1 MLTLTSR
8 SALSRTMGRRWCE
21 RHQRSST
28 PLEMTTNEF
37 SRTGTRGWERTHRA
51 ACRRLERTRSSAG
64 SWWEVPCKSV
74 VVDPV
79 AQNVP
84 DVDEIA
90 ATCYGERRP
99 RVVTSAS
106 SGAMREGRMGGGS
119 REGRRRAS
127 RARQVG
133 CELAVCDNVL
143 ARCC

>member
-1 MLTLTSR
+1 MSVDERGSASLETNVNVVSR
-8 SALSRTMGRRWCE
+8 R
-21 RHQRSST
+21 
-28 PLEMTTNEF
+28 
-37 SRTGTRGWERTHRA
+37 GTRGREQTHHA
-51 ACRRLERTRSSAG
+51 ACRRLERTRLWAG
-64 SWWEVPCKSV
+64 SWREVPGKSV

-106 SGAMREGRMGGGS
+106 SGAMREGRMGWGGG
-119 REGRRRAS
+119 RWEGRAS

-133 CELAVCDNVL
+133 CELAVCDDEL
-143 ARCC
+143 A